1 MLHLDIRVR
10 QRYFDLK
17 IAAEEAYQIY
27 DHNPSPT
34 NNFYYKTALQN
45 FQDFCVA
52 YVAYLVGDEE
62 YGGKNPCEE
71 EATV

>member
-10 QRYFDLK
+10 QRYYELK
-17 IAAEEAYQIY
+17 IATEDAYQIF
-27 DHNPSPT
+27 DHNPSAA
-34 NNFYYKTALQN
+34 NNLYYKEALQN

-62 YGGKNPCEE
+62 YGQKNPCEE
-71 EATV
+71 

>member
-1 MLHLDIRVR
+1 MSHVAIRVK
-10 QRYFDLK
+10 QQYYELK
-17 IAAEEAYQIY
+17 IAAEEAYQIF

-34 NNFYYKTALQN
+34 ANFYYKEALQN

-62 YGGKNPCEE
+62 YGSKNPCEG
-71 EATV
+71 